1 MSPGTVGQWDAR
13 NESFK
18 MVAAYSQSNSIGKG
32 DFMRVLVTGG
42 AGFIGSHLVERL
54 LSEGH
59 HVRVLDDFS
68 TGKSENL
75 PRQHEALAIQ
85 RGDVGDYAA
94 VEQAMQGI
102 HWVFHEAAIA
112 SVPRTVA
119 DPLAGQRTNYQG
131 TLHVLEAARR
141 QGVKRVVFAAS
152 AAAYGD
158 LPVLPKLEE
167 MAVKPLSPY
176 AVDKLASEY
185 ACQVYARLY
194 GLETVCLRYFN
205 VFGPRQDPASPYS
218 GVISIFAERLTR
230 AEQPTIFGDG
240 EQTRD
245 FVFVADVVEAN
256 LRAAQAP
263 AASGRVI
270 NVATGNKVTLNTLLK
285 MMSALLG
292 QPYAPVYAEARAGD
306 IHDSWAS
313 IACARELLD
322 WQPLNSLEAGLRRL
336 LDVTTI
342 LQD

>member
-1 MSPGTVGQWDAR
+1 
-13 NESFK
+13 
-18 MVAAYSQSNSIGKG
+18 MVAANSQSDSIGKG

-42 AGFIGSHLVERL
+42 AGFIGSRLVDHL

-68 TGKSENL
+68 TGKPENL
-75 PRQHEALAIQ
+75 PQHEALTIQ
-85 RGDVGDYAA
+85 RGDVGDYAT
-94 VEQAMQGI
+94 VEHAMQGI
-102 HWVFHEAAIA
+102 QWVFHEAAIA

-131 TLHVLEAARR
+131 TLNVLEAARR

-158 LPVLPKLEE
+158 LPVLPKAED

-205 VFGPRQDPASPYS
+205 VFGPRQYPSSPYS
-218 GVISIFAERLTR
+218 GVISIFAERLAR

-245 FVFVADVVEAN
+245 FIFVADVVEAN
-256 LRAAQAP
+256 LRAVQVTAT
-263 AASGRVI
+263 SGRVI
-270 NVATGNKVTLNTLLK
+270 NVATGNKVTLNALLK

-292 QPYAPVYAEARAGD
+292 QAFAPVYAEARTGD
-306 IHDSWAS
+306 IRDSWAS
-313 IACARELLD
+313 IARANELLD
-322 WQPLNSLEAGLRRL
+322 WQPRHTLEAGLRQL
-336 LDVTTI
+336 LDVTP
-342 LQD
+342 LRQD